1 MEGKLFRQHIIDY
14 TTPPIH
20 RFISKPSRM
29 LLYTHFTLFLLSRYL
44 HNKSNHSS
52 FFKLLQLR
60 HLLYPYSFRY
70 HQHFLFAMGT
80 CTSSTGKLTAEIFP
94 NDGAAVRLHGTPDTI
109 YSAYTRFSLLHNT
122 TSSDTVPPSRPSPAP
137 RVLRSNWENM
147 ITVPTT
153 SEFESGS
160 RDALLRFIDAR
171 FPDLST
177 EAPSAA
183 TTSGGESEYEATSLM
198 VKVTRLQHKS
208 VTWHVERLTRWAE
221 DLATRGGRRAV
232 DPKMGSWKM
241 EVRKFGK
248 SYSQLLEVMME
259 HAQMEERVLFP
270 IFESVD
276 RGLCKA
282 AKDEHAREL
291 PIMNG
296 IKEIIKSIEVLD
308 SGSPNYRETL
318 CNLSNRLNSFQE
330 QCKQH
335 FMEED
340 LELLPLME
348 AVELIKEQDKRALE
362 QCFDMMQATH
372 SGLLKFL
379 VEGLSPNDAMKY
391 MELISMCRDRERI
404 ESMLQMIIE

>member
-1 MEGKLFRQHIIDY
+1 
-14 TTPPIH
+14 
-20 RFISKPSRM
+20 M
-29 LLYTHFTLFLLSRYL
+29 LLYTHFTLFFSPTFTLFTHQIKQLLFSSNYSNFPTLYILL
-44 HNKSNHSS
+44 HSD
-52 FFKLLQLR
+52 
-60 HLLYPYSFRY
+60 
-70 HQHFLFAMGT
+70 HQHFLFAIAMGT
-80 CTSSTGKLTAEIFP
+80 CISSTEKLTAEIFP

-109 YSAYTRFSLLHNT
+109 YTAYTRFALLRNT
-122 TSSDTVPPSRPSPAP
+122 TSSDPVPPSRPPLAP
-137 RVLRSNWENM
+137 RALRSNWENL
-147 ITVPTT
+147 ITVPMR

-171 FPDLST
+171 FPNLSAET
-177 EAPSAA
+177 PTAT
-183 TTSGGESEYEATSLM
+183 TTSGDESEYEATSLM

-208 VTWHVERLTRWAE
+208 VTWHVERLVRWAE
-221 DLATRGGRRAV
+221 DLATRGGRKAV

-259 HAQMEERVLFP
+259 HAQMEEKVLFP
-270 IFESVD
+270 IFDSVD
-276 RGLCKA
+276 RGLSKA
-282 AKDEHAREL
+282 AKDEHARDL

-296 IKEIIKSIEVLD
+296 IKEIIKSVEVLE
-308 SGSPNYRETL
+308 SRSPNYIETL
-318 CNLSNRLNSFQE
+318 YNLSKRLNSFQE

-348 AVELIKEQDKRALE
+348 AVELSKDQDERALE
-362 QCFDMMQATH
+362 QSFDVMQATH

-379 VEGLSPNDAMKY
+379 FEGLSPNDVVKY
-391 MELISMCRDRERI
+391 LDLINMCRDKERM